1 MCALIVL
8 VATAGVHALS
18 LKQARSLGAR
28 VDEEKKMMAESDLK
42 SAREAFE
49 RRGMDD
55 EGEYIDKSIF
65 LVEAHAPKE
74 DDSLVSKGAIMR
86 RK

>member
-1 MCALIVL
+1 MCALFVL
-8 VATAGVHALS
+8 VATADVHVLI

-49 RRGMDD
+49 RRRMDD

-65 LVEAHAPKE
+65 LVEGTIP
-74 DDSLVSKGAIMR
+74 
-86 RK
+86 